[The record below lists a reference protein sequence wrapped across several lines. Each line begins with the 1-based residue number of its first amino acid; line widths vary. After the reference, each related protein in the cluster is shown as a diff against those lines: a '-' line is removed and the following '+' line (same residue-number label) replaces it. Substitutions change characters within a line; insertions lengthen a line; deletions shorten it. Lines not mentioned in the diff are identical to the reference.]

1 VLNAEDQ
8 QLYVAKEV
16 HLDSLSEVERMAALN
31 EVDIMATLDHPNI
44 IKYVES
50 FVQKKCGTPT
60 KLCIVMEYAEGG
72 DLGKC
77 AKAADGEELSEE
89 DILDRFIEICFAVD
103 YCHQQNIM
111 HRDLKLENVFL
122 TSSGHIKL
130 GDFGMSQNLDGPTEI
145 MEDLV
150 GTPYYFSPEI
160 INGLP
165 CGTKSDV
172 WSLGVLL
179 YKLMAHRYPFKGRG
193 LPELLVRIAKGRY
206 EALPDHFSAELRGLV
221 DSLLTADCDAR
232 LSASD
237 ILRLPLIQRRLG
249 RWEETAASDDG
260 YVRRLKDTHGPSVW
274 QATSKK
280 RPSTAPI
287 RRSVTEELVKIVVSH
302 ATEESGP
309 SELDA
314 LRPFS
319 WPPRTVSPDDVVSS
333 RSPSAVGLTPKIM
346 LWDGGSSYDR
356 VLAPTATAG
365 DSLLQTCTG
374 KKKQLPA
381 LKSPSEPAACPH
393 QPALAKLHSLSAAST
408 AVHTH
413 STGSGTFS
421 EVTNV
426 GCPKYGEQLAPID
439 HPGLQ
444 SLHEFSACSTSPAEQ
459 PDLDTPIS
467 E

>member
-1 VLNAEDQ
+1 MSTWTPGAQYHCVLMCLQMQKYTRIRKIGRGTRGECSLVLNAEDQ

-31 EVDIMATLDHPNI
+31 EVDLMSTLDHPNI

-111 HRDLKLENVFL
+111 HHDLKLENVFL

-280 RPSTAPI
+280 RPSTVPEQEVRDGGACEDCSQSCDGGERSVGVGRTAPLQLATPNRLTGRCRLITFPI
-287 RRSVTEELVKIVVSH
+287 RSGSH
-302 ATEESGP
+302 AEDHALGRGVE
-309 SELDA
+309 
-314 LRPFS
+314 LRP
-319 WPPRTVSPDDVVSS
+319 RARPDSDRRRQSLADVHWQKE
-333 RSPSAVGLTPKIM
+333 A
-346 LWDGGSSYDR
+346 
-356 VLAPTATAG
+356 
-365 DSLLQTCTG
+365 
-374 KKKQLPA
+374 
-381 LKSPSEPAACPH
+381 AACAQKP
-393 QPALAKLHSLSAAST
+393 Q
-408 AVHTH
+408 
-413 STGSGTFS
+413 
-421 EVTNV
+421 
-426 GCPKYGEQLAPID
+426 
-439 HPGLQ
+439 
-444 SLHEFSACSTSPAEQ
+444 
-459 PDLDTPIS
+459 
-467 E
+467 